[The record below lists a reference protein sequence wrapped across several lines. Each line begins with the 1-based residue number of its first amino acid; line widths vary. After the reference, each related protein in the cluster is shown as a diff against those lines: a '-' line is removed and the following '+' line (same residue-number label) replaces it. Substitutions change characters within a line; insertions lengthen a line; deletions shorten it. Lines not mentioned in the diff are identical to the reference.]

1 MKLSRKTDYALRALF
16 TLVEHYQRGPI
27 PINELARR
35 NDIPRKFLEHI
46 MLDMKSQGWVKSV
59 MGKQGG
65 YTLAKDPA
73 LITAGQVVQ
82 HFDGVLAPIH
92 CVAIGNT
99 KKCNQESVCR
109 VRRLFLNVRNYVV
122 DLMNHTNLRTIYM
135 GKPVNGKEVRNMPLT
150 HGAGI

>member
-1 MKLSRKTDYALRALF
+1 MKTDYAFRALF
-16 TLVEHYQRGPI
+16 TLVEHYKRGPI

-65 YTLAKDPA
+65 YVLDRDPA
-73 LITAGQVVQ
+73 LITAGEVVRY
-82 HFDGVLAPIH
+82 FDGVLAPIY
-92 CVAIGNT
+92 CVALGKT

-109 VRRLFLNVRNYVV
+109 VRRLFLNVRNYIVNIM
-122 DLMNHTNLRTIYM
+122 DDANLQAIYM
-135 GKPVNGKEVRNMPLT
+135 GAPVNREEVQTLPLI